1 MNRRDFFWA
10 AAALGG
16 AAVARTTAPARSAG
30 TGIAPTAVPAAT
42 PPGSR
47 AGSGELWL
55 NWNESPLG
63 LAPAAHRAALS
74 AVGEGHLYPDAARE
88 ELKAALAAR
97 HAVGTDSVVLGC
109 GSTELLQIVVQ
120 AAVAEPPAA
129 RATLVLADPT
139 FEAIARYQRPHGF
152 RVERVPLAAD
162 FAHDLDAMRNAARR
176 ASGPVVVYLCNPNN
190 PTATLT
196 PSDAIDAWIGRAR
209 EGDLFVVDEAYFEF
223 VDAPAYRSATPW
235 VSLRPNVVVTRTFSK
250 IYGMAGLRLGYA
262 LAHPETAAR
271 LRALRANDNANA
283 VALAAAR
290 AALADDELVPRGVA
304 SNAEARRVAL
314 ATLAELGLAALPSH
328 ANFLM
333 HRVPGDLG
341 LYIERMREDGIH
353 VGRPFPPLTGYNR
366 LSLGTP
372 EQMERWAETLRR
384 FRDRGWV

>member
-16 AAVARTTAPARSAG
+16 AAVARTTAPAPRGAG
-30 TGIAPTAVPAAT
+30 LAATAAPAAL

-47 AGSGELWL
+47 AASGELWL

-63 LAPAAHRAALS
+63 LAPSAQRAALA
-74 AVGEGHLYPDAARE
+74 AVGEGHLYPDAARD
-88 ELKAALAAR
+88 ELKTVLAER
-97 HAVGTDSVVLGC
+97 HAVPVDSVVLGC

-120 AAVAEPPAA
+120 AAVAEPPPHP
-129 RATLVLADPT
+129 ATLVLAEPT

-152 RVERVPLAAD
+152 RVVRVPLASD
-162 FAHDLDAMRNAARR
+162 FAHDLEAMRSAARR
-176 ASGPVVVYLCNPNN
+176 AAGPVVVYLCNPNN
-190 PTATLT
+190 PTATVT
-196 PSDAIDAWIGRAR
+196 PSDAIDAWIA
-209 EGDLFVVDEAYFEF
+209 EAPENVLFTVDEAYFEF
-223 VDAPAYRSATPW
+223 VEDPAYRSATSW
-235 VSLRPNVVVTRTFSK
+235 TARRPNVVVTRTFSK

-271 LRALRANDNANA
+271 LRALRANDNANV
-283 VALAAAR
+283 VALAAAL
-290 AALADDELVPRGVA
+290 AALADPQLVPRGTA

-314 ATLAELGLAALPSH
+314 ATLADLGLEALPTE

-333 HRVPGDLG
+333 HEVPGDLG
-341 LYIERMREDGIH
+341 LYIERMREAGIH

-372 EQMERWAETLRR
+372 EQMERWAGTLRD
-384 FRDRGWV
+384 FRARDWI